1 MQQRNRWWVVFVLV
15 AGCAGTAELCLAAQS
30 TTQNRVATSA
40 VPPAPAVKLGAPP
53 RTLPSQTVTVNL
65 NTATAAELERLP
77 GIGARVAARIVAY
90 RQKSG
95 GFKKSEELMN
105 VPGIGEKAFLK
116 LRGQVTVTSAPA
128 TPR

>member
-1 MQQRNRWWVVFVLV
+1 MLFR
-15 AGCAGTAELCLAAQS
+15 S
-30 TTQNRVATSA
+30 
-40 VPPAPAVKLGAPP
+40 
-53 RTLPSQTVTVNL
+53 
-65 NTATAAELERLP
+65 LP

-90 RQKSG
+90 RQQSG